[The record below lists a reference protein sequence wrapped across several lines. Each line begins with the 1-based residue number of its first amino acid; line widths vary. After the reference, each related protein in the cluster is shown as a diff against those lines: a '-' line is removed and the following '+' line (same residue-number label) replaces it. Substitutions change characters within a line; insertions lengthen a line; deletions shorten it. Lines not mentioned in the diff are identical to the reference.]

1 MWVKSRCP
9 HVSIAKNDKNN
20 ENDSEWCI
28 ICHIFP
34 GLPEC
39 SKSPKIWVKIGD
51 KTSDTTRLSDYLH
64 PNPRH
69 DFWGHCLSCLSRL
82 SPMLAKSSGDVRW
95 VFSALM
101 TCLKV
106 NVGNVRNTNVRE
118 RVTRTCLLQTPTMQ
132 YFSTLFMLF
141 YERTMLRQLV
151 KCITCHVCSIMQPF
165 SKNISKL
172 VRWTLCIQSLQIYHC
187 LLAQWVDNLVLDST
201 ERPVQRPSW
210 ISTHPAG
217 EL

>member
-1 MWVKSRCP
+1 MFQLPKMIRTY
-9 HVSIAKNDKNN
+9 KNN

-82 SPMLAKSSGDVRW
+82 SPMLAKSNGDVTRLMI
-95 VFSALM
+95 FSALM

-118 RVTRTCLLQTPTMQ
+118 RITRTCLLQTPTMQ
-132 YFSTLFMLF
+132 YFQYFSCCFM
-141 YERTMLRQLV
+141 
-151 KCITCHVCSIMQPF
+151 KGPC
-165 SKNISKL
+165 
-172 VRWTLCIQSLQIYHC
+172 W
-187 LLAQWVDNLVLDST
+187 DNLSSAL
-201 ERPVQRPSW
+201 PVMYAASCSPSQK
-210 ISTHPAG
+210 IFPSLFAEPCVFSLCKYIIAC
-217 EL
+217 